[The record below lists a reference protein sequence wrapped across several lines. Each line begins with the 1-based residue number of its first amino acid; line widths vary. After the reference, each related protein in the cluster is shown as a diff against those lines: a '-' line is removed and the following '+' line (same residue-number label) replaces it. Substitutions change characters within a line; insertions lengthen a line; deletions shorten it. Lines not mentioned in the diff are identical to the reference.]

1 MSLSILTNTSAMQTQ
16 IGLNKSS
23 SAVARSM
30 QRLSSGL
37 RINTAAD
44 DAAGY
49 AIAQGLTS
57 QVNGLQKA
65 SQNVSDATSM
75 VQTAESAL
83 NNIQSMLQR
92 ISELAV
98 QYQNGDLAGN
108 QNDKDAI
115 QSEVDQLTQE
125 IDRQQGS
132 VQFNNIHLLNG
143 TAGGSGVGASFS
155 ASATGVTF
163 QVGPGSTD
171 TLSVSFQNVE
181 TTALT
186 SANGFQGSFG
196 PTATGTFN
204 LSSLGASAISDI
216 SNAIDAVSKMA
227 ATLGAVQN
235 RLQYTSN
242 AISVSQENMS
252 ASLSNI
258 QDVNMATEM
267 TAMTQQQV
275 LQQAGTAMLAQANSQ
290 PQLVLKLITG

>member
-1 MSLSILTNTSAMQTQ
+1 VSLSILTNTSAMQTQ

-23 SAVARSM
+23 NAVAQSM

-37 RINTAAD
+37 RINSAAD

-49 AIAQGLTS
+49 AISQGLTAK
-57 QVNGLQKA
+57 VNGLQQA

-83 NNIQSMLQR
+83 SNIQSMLQR

-98 QYQNGDLAGN
+98 QFQNGDLSSTGTN
-108 QNDKDAI
+108 SDQSAI

-125 IDRQQGS
+125 IARQQNS
-132 VQFNNIHLLNG
+132 VQFNGISLLDG
-143 TAGGSGVGASFS
+143 TAG
-155 ASATGVTF
+155 ATGGNGVTF
-163 QVGPGSTD
+163 QVGPGAND

-186 SANGFQGSFG
+186 SANGF
-196 PTATGTFN
+196 TGTFSASGTPGTVFN
-204 LSSLGASAISDI
+204 LTSLGSSAITDI
-216 SNAIDAVSKMA
+216 GNAIDAVSKMA

-242 AISVSQENMS
+242 AISTSQENMS

-258 QDVNMATEM
+258 QDVNMASEM
-267 TAMTQQQV
+267 TKMTQQQV